1 MHEITTALLYAIALS
16 VCFQRT
22 AQNLYAAVV
31 FSGFAFLYE
40 MISPSLDGWMYY
52 GGAAMMDCIALIL
65 LSGIRP
71 SSKMIF
77 NLELLLLLSIIG
89 NFFGWVMWINYMP
102 SVIYVAWFLV
112 LYAMALLALL
122 KGTGNVG
129 DFTGNSWRACFSGP
143 IYKSLFLRN

>member
-1 MHEITTALLYAIALS
+1 MHEITTALLYAVALS

-31 FSGFAFLYE
+31 FAGFAFLYE
-40 MISPSLDGWMYY
+40 TVGPSLDGWMYY

-77 NLELLLLLSIIG
+77 NLELVLLLSILG
-89 NFFGWVMWINYMP
+89 NFFGWVMWINYLAP
-102 SVIYVAWFLV
+102 TIYDAGFLV
-112 LYAMALLALL
+112 LYAMALGALL

>member
-1 MHEITTALLYAIALS
+1 MHEITTALLYAVALS

-31 FSGFAFLYE
+31 FAGFAFLYE
-40 MISPSLDGWMYY
+40 TVGPSLDGWMYY

-77 NLELLLLLSIIG
+77 NLELVLLLSILG
-89 NFFGWVMWINYMP
+89 NFFGWVMWINYLAP
-102 SVIYVAWFLV
+102 TIYDAGFLV
-112 LYAMALLALL
+112 LYAMALGSLL

>member
-1 MHEITTALLYAIALS
+1 
-16 VCFQRT
+16 
-22 AQNLYAAVV
+22 
-31 FSGFAFLYE
+31 
-40 MISPSLDGWMYY
+40 
-52 GGAAMMDCIALIL
+52 MMDCIALIL

-89 NFFGWVMWINYMP
+89 NFFGWVMWINYLAP
-102 SVIYVAWFLV
+102 TIYDAWFLV
-112 LYAMALLALL
+112 LYAMALGALL

-129 DFTGNSWRACFSGP
+129 DFTSNSWRACFSGP